1 MGLVVMFSTTMD
13 FTGTGTLSPGRVNL
27 KIQISKIKNVFLAVI
42 EIFLYFCRCN
52 LTKKDLL
59 SN

>member
-27 KIQISKIKNVFLAVI
+27 KIQISKKNVFLAVI
-42 EIFLYFCRCN
+42 EIFLHFCRCN